1 MKPESMTK
9 PKKWTS
15 GLTSEAM
22 LELAI
27 RSGTYDK
34 KALKNKKK
42 MFNLE
47 EEEKI
52 IVHLEQGVL
61 FFGTAKFKRLAG
73 K

>member
-27 RSGTYDK
+27 RSGTYDT

-61 FFGTAKFKRLAG
+61 FFGNAKFKRLG